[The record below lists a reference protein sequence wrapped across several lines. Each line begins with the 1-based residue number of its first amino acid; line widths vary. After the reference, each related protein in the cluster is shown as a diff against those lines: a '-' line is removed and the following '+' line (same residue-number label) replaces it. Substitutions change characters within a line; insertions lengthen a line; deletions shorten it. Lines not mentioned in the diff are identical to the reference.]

1 MFTKSAFKS
10 AWWLPHAHLQ
20 TLWSSFSSRGIGLQ
34 RRRERAQTADGDFLD
49 LDWYGTN
56 NGPLVI
62 LLHGLSGSSASTY
75 ILGLQDAIHKLGW
88 RSVALNFRGC
98 SGTPNQTARWYHS
111 GETEDIHFLYQ
122 LLRKRE
128 PRTPLMA
135 VGYSLGGN
143 VLLKWLGEGMELDLV
158 GAVAVSVPFRLD
170 NSADRMGQG
179 FSRIYQRQLVDELLR
194 AIENKK
200 TYLEEIGRYEEA
212 ECIKELGKLQDV
224 RDFWQFDGRITAPL
238 HGFTSAQDYYDRSS
252 SRVYL
257 SNIRVATLIIQAE
270 DDPFMTREGFPQ
282 ESELSDCTTLELSRE
297 GGHVGFVGGNT
308 PLRPQ
313 YWLDRRIPQWLEAQ
327 LDKQCKINQS
337 MSMEMA

>member
-20 TLWSSFSSRGIGLQ
+20 TLWPRNSSRGIGLQ
-34 RRRERAQTADGDFLD
+34 RRRERVQTADGDFLD
-49 LDWYGTN
+49 LDWYGPN

-62 LLHGLSGSSASTY
+62 LLHGLSGSSASAY
-75 ILGLQDAIHKLGW
+75 ILGLQDAINKLGW

-98 SGTPNQTARWYHS
+98 SGSPNQKARSYHS
-111 GETEDIHFLYQ
+111 GETEDIHFLCQ

-135 VGYSLGGN
+135 VGFSLGGN
-143 VLLKWLGEGMELDLV
+143 VLLKWLGEGREIDLV

-179 FSRIYQRQLVDELLR
+179 FSRIYQRRLINELLR
-194 AIENKK
+194 SVENKK
-200 TYLEEIGRYEEA
+200 NYLEEIGRYEEA
-212 ECIKELGKLQDV
+212 EYLKELGRLQDV
-224 RDFWQFDGRITAPL
+224 LNFRQFDERITAPL
-238 HGFTSAQDYYDRSS
+238 HGFTSAQNFYDLSS
-252 SRVYL
+252 SREYL
-257 SNIRVATLIIQAE
+257 PNIRVPTLIIQAE
-270 DDPFMTREGFPQ
+270 DDPFMTTAGFPL

-308 PLRPQ
+308 PLRPH
-313 YWLDRRIPQWLEAQ
+313 YWLDQRIPQWLEAQ
-327 LDKQCKINQS
+327 FNKQHKN
-337 MSMEMA
+337 